1 MCSPPSSP
9 AKQYI
14 TSSMTS
20 LDSSP
25 LLKRPV
31 SRLCRD
37 VLFTNCSG
45 VMYSSLQVGIGL
57 FSSLKTADTSVR
69 VCWELMKEAGMS
81 ADTRAVTCHCTSG
94 SCLMQGGQHFVVMVF
109 PCSRNTSW

>member
-1 MCSPPSSP
+1 
-9 AKQYI
+9 
-14 TSSMTS
+14 MTS

-31 SRLCRD
+31 SRLWRD

-45 VMYSSLQVGIGL
+45 VMYSSLQVGVGL

-81 ADTRAVTCHCTSG
+81 ADTSAVTCHCTTK
-94 SCLMQGGQHFVVMVF
+94 SCLMQGAQRFVMIA
-109 PCSRNTSW
+109 

>member
-1 MCSPPSSP
+1 MCCLPSNQ
-9 AKQYI
+9 ARHCI

-31 SRLCRD
+31 SRLWRD
-37 VLFTNCSG
+37 ELFTNCSG
-45 VMYSSLQVGIGL
+45 VMYSSLQVGMGL
-57 FSSLKTADTSVR
+57 LSSLKTAETSVL

-81 ADTRAVTCHCTSG
+81 AATRAVTCHCTSE
-94 SCLMQGGQHFVVMVF
+94 SCLMQGRQRFVMIF
-109 PCSRNTSW
+109 PWSSNT